1 MDEYVLSINNAK
13 EALYFLQKELLRR
26 KRIMWTM
33 KDGQKI
39 DIKQMS
45 DSHLINTI
53 NLLEQQVQ
61 MYNI

>member
-1 MDEYVLSINNAK
+1 MDEYVLSINNAE

-61 MYNI
+61 LHNI

>member
-13 EALYFLQKELLRR
+13 EALYFLQKELSRR
-26 KRIMWTM
+26 KRIIWTM